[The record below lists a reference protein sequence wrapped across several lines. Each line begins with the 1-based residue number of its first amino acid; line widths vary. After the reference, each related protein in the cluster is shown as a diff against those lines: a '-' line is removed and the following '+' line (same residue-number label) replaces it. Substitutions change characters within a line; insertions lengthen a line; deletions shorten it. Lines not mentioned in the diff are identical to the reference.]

1 MKLDTAFILC
11 AGFGKRV
18 RPLTNQIPKPLLEI
32 NNLTLLERCI
42 HLIEKLGIH
51 KIYLNVFHLKK
62 EIKKFI
68 EDHNYNSEIFIIDEG
83 EEILDTGGGILN
95 LLEKSNSNDFFVFNP
110 DTVWSI
116 DYLAELKKM
125 ENLYFEKKLSNIL
138 LLVNKNLSFDETLDG
153 DFKLQNNL
161 IYNENKNDYIFTGC
175 QILNKSLFQK
185 FKLEPFKINKI
196 WNELLSSRKLN
207 GFESKNKFFHVTN
220 LEVFK
225 KLQDL

>member
-51 KIYLNVFHLKK
+51 KIYLNVFHLKQ

-125 ENLYFEKKLSNIL
+125 ENLYFEKKLNNIL

-161 IYNENKNDYIFTGC
+161 IYNENKNDYIFTVV
-175 QILNKSLFQK
+175 
-185 FKLEPFKINKI
+185 
-196 WNELLSSRKLN
+196 RY
-207 GFESKNKFFHVTN
+207 
-220 LEVFK
+220 
-225 KLQDL
+225 